1 MNEFYNGGFSP
12 EFSVS
17 VFKEIIALVGDY
29 VSEIRSKTSD
39 LIFHDMIRRAHTV
52 LARSKM

>member
-29 VSEIRSKTSD
+29 VSETRSKTSD